1 MNTAEQHAIPDSHDD
16 LLTEEQLA
24 RITGVP
30 KGSPS
35 GLTKRI
41 EVLRKAG
48 IHHWLRYDGT
58 LATTWHHVH
67 NAGQVTAPE
76 STRTLPNFGAIK

>member
-1 MNTAEQHAIPDSHDD
+1 MNTAEHQDPPDPRDD
-16 LLTEEQLA
+16 LLTEDQLA

-48 IHHWLRYDGT
+48 IHHWLRHDGT

-67 NAGQVTAPE
+67 NAGQSTAFQP
-76 STRTLPNFGAIK
+76 TKPLPNFSAIK